1 MGRLA
6 HLGQGFIRRTRMI
19 LRSATSGRYY
29 ETQVRNSGL
38 IYLVY
43 RPNGLTPDHV
53 TPIKDR
59 CLINAARTAAFHFSV
74 KDTDLANPLITLVQQ
89 ENLHLARAYVLFTSP
104 NQREWEVTCT
114 QSGVYTIKALT
125 IDWPRARTPIVDDA
139 VAGGPWTFLV
149 NGVELAVGDTP
160 TDHRQSCILKAQD
173 GTVAYQLTVSN
184 GLIQVS
190 DPLPASASPYYD
202 VELVTSDGTHWLLRV
217 DANGILYLDTE
228 WQDAIN
234 RPGDE
239 WPLLLADK
247 RGTMYCL
254 DSRFPPPIPGYAPPR
269 ASRAFSYW

>member
-1 MGRLA
+1 
-6 HLGQGFIRRTRMI
+6 MI
-19 LRSATSGRYY
+19 LRSASSGRYY
-29 ETQVRNSGL
+29 EVRLRNSGRL
-38 IYLVY
+38 YLVY
-43 RPNGLTPDHV
+43 RSNGLTPDHV
-53 TPIKDR
+53 TPLKDR

-89 ENLHLARAYVLFTSP
+89 DNLHLARAYVLFTSP

-125 IDWPRARTPIVDDA
+125 IDWPRARTPILDDT
-139 VAGGPWTFLV
+139 VAGGPWTFLT
-149 NGVELAVGDTP
+149 NAGGDLSIIDTP
-160 TDHRQSCILKAQD
+160 TDHRQSCVLKADD
-173 GTVAYQLTVSN
+173 GSCAYRLTVSN

-190 DPLPASASPYYD
+190 DPLAAGASPYYD
-202 VELVTSDGTHWLLRV
+202 AELVSPEGLHWLLRV
-217 DANGILYLDTE
+217 TAAGILYTDTE
-228 WQDAIN
+228 WEDAIN
-234 RPGDE
+234 RAGDE